1 MSPGKIV
8 GFFGWRRMME
18 TVGVGQAAHTV
29 RNCEMKLGMVTDIW
43 ILLLL
48 ACAHADPGYDHLN
61 RDVELDNTEGIID
74 VESTEPLVSNA
85 AGKKQLRLGKPLAG
99 YADYDYYMSGRRPH
113 ESSSASAGAD
123 NEQSGSSAI
132 RVASGEPGL
141 RRSVDEMNV
150 KSLPWYGPYTGKS
163 IAMYPSRSYDPY
175 IRRYDR

>member
-1 MSPGKIV
+1 
-8 GFFGWRRMME
+8 ME
-18 TVGVGQAAHTV
+18 TVCVGQAAHSV
-29 RNCEMKLGMVTDIW
+29 RNCEMKLGIVTVIG
-43 ILLLL
+43 ILLL
-48 ACAHADPGYDHLN
+48 ACAHADPGYDHSN

-85 AGKKQLRLGKPLAG
+85 AGKQKQWQLGKPLAG
-99 YADYDYYMSGRRPH
+99 YADYDYYMSGRRSH
-113 ESSSASAGAD
+113 EGSSASAGAD

-141 RRSVDEMNV
+141 RRSIDEMNV
-150 KSLPWYGPYTGKS
+150 KSLPWYGPYAGKS